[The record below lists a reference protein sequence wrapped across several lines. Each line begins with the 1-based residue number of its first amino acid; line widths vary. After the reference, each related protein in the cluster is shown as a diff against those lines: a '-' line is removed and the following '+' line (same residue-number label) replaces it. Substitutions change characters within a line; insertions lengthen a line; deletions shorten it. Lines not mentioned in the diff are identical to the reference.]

1 MSFRERL
8 QSFHLDHVKLALLAL
23 FAIAL
28 LVFGGTLINQAM
40 RIEQRPVD
48 TAVKTEAPPPPAA
61 ETSAK
66 ETAEKEA
73 AARAEMR
80 SKIELQLAQSPDY
93 RRFFDQLKLV
103 LPTEYDTVLDS
114 FARRAV
120 KQGETDNIDSMMSDA
135 VRALRISHGFLAAKA
150 DGPVLQKIFTVQLQM
165 MQALAAKDA
174 RLCVDFLNGNV
185 SRGFFDFSAQNRT
198 LVTDMALAG
207 LDAINNGQ
215 SKKIERVAPN
225 DADFQQLE
233 KALRDKDLTST
244 EIEALLDG
252 KTADPPIA
260 DQRMCT
266 VGQTYLQTLSE
277 LPEATRLRLYGLAIE
292 LMARS

>member
-28 LVFGGTLINQAM
+28 LVFGGALINQAL
-40 RIEQRPVD
+40 RTQQRPAETPV
-48 TAVKTEAPPPPAA
+48 TVETPPAA
-61 ETSAK
+61 DT
-66 ETAEKEA
+66 TEKEA
-73 AARAEMR
+73 TARAEMR
-80 SKIELQLAQSPDY
+80 KKIELQLAQSPDY

-114 FARRAV
+114 FARRAA
-120 KQGETDNIDSMMSDA
+120 KQGETDNIDSMMSEA

-150 DGPVLQKIFTVQLQM
+150 NGPMLQKIFTVQLQM
-165 MQALAAKDA
+165 MQALAARDA

-185 SRGFFDFSAQNRT
+185 SRGFFDFSSQNRP

-207 LDAINNGQ
+207 LDAINDGQ
-215 SKKIERVAPN
+215 QNKIERTAPN

-233 KALRDKDLTST
+233 KSLRDKGLSSP

-252 KTADPPIA
+252 KTAEPPIA
-260 DQRMCT
+260 DQRMCE

-277 LPEATRLRLYGLAIE
+277 LPEPTRFRLYGLAIE

>member
-8 QSFHLDHVKLALLAL
+8 PSFHLDHIKLALLAL

-28 LVFGGTLINQAM
+28 LVFGGMLINQALY
-40 RIEQRPVD
+40 IERRPV
-48 TAVKTEAPPPPAA
+48 
-61 ETSAK
+61 
-66 ETAEKEA
+66 ETAAKVEAVSPASDAMEKEA

-103 LPTEYDTVLDS
+103 LPTEYATVLDS
-114 FARRAV
+114 FARRAA

-150 DGPVLQKIFTVQLQM
+150 NGPMLQKIFAVQLQM
-165 MQALAAKDA
+165 MQALATKDA

-185 SRGFFDFSAQNRT
+185 SRGFFDFSAQNRA

-207 LDAINNGQ
+207 LNAINDGQ
-215 SKKIERVAPN
+215 QSKIERTAPN

-233 KALRDKDLTST
+233 KSLRDKGLSSQ

-252 KTADPPIA
+252 KTADPPVA
-260 DQRMCT
+260 DPRMCE

-277 LPEATRLRLYGLAIE
+277 LPEPIRFRLYGLAIE